1 MAIGLIVSRH
11 SSQFPP
17 LPPHSATC
25 LLDPA
30 GHNRPETTTTS
41 RPNPMF
47 LPPFPSLPPTLAQK
61 LSPGGAAKKPELALG
76 PPHIPPQLNNLFPAW
91 RLGLCSLSSL
101 GH

>member
-1 MAIGLIVSRH
+1 MAIGLIASRR
-11 SSQFPP
+11 SSRFPP

-30 GHNRPETTTTS
+30 GHDRPERMTTP
-41 RPNPMF
+41 RPNVRF
-47 LPPFPSLPPTLAQK
+47 LPPFSSLPPALARK
-61 LSPGGAAKKPELALG
+61 LSPGGAAKKPELAAG
-76 PPHIPPQLNNLFPAW
+76 PPHTPPQLCNLSPAW